1 MKNYQR
7 VIELSYKLNAA
18 VEARNAIE
26 MQQRFEDLEL
36 AYGEE
41 FGDSLDCY
49 EAVHAFALM
58 NLAGARYF
66 SFNNMFTHTHNRY
79 EEMACRMEGI
89 ERVSDYS
96 EDQKNVLR
104 KLFMD
109 LEGVHKA
116 TPERHQNMVVGRN
129 DTRCCLCRV
138 LPANKTGSHMV
149 PNFLTHPSL
158 SWDGKGKRYH
168 EALNHD
174 FLNEME
180 MNCSF
185 YGRDVPEW
193 RFAMGNGITE
203 VTEEDR
209 ENNVNQI
216 EYDNE
221 FCSHCEDRFGILESA
236 YSQYYNRSQK
246 KISPR
251 VAYLFWLSVLWR
263 MSMGSMSIFM
273 NMEDELSL
281 RRLLNDNML
290 DSAQDISNGE
300 ADLGDWKYAI
310 FRASGLRDGDK
321 GILGCRKECSPYVV
335 MYNDLV
341 MVFYHSNP
349 TDDEL
354 TIGPIKVSRENL
366 NDWHIAEKEIGVD
379 RRWFWN
385 VRDWFVESSYDYYD
399 PIRERM
405 LRTIREDER
414 SEDKVVDA
422 ETKSKAIEL
431 AEMASGPQEK
441 LLRLRKFERIT
452 CAWFRVMM
460 AKENGEEYDPL
471 QDEELFLNERDFDNY
486 YHDLA
491 ALSRHEGKRRITLFP
506 FYAEARMA
514 IPDKHEWG

>member
-7 VIELSYKLNAA
+7 VIELSNKLIAA

-26 MQQRFEDLEL
+26 MQQLFDDLEL

-79 EEMACRMEGI
+79 EEMAYRMEGI

-109 LEGVHKA
+109 LEKVHKA

-129 DTRCCLCRV
+129 DTRCCLCRI

-149 PNFLTHPSL
+149 PNFLTHPTL

-180 MNCSF
+180 RNCSF

-193 RFAMGNGITE
+193 RFAIGNGITE
-203 VTEEDR
+203 VT
-209 ENNVNQI
+209 
-216 EYDNE
+216 
-221 FCSHCEDRFGILESA
+221 
-236 YSQYYNRSQK
+236 
-246 KISPR
+246 
-251 VAYLFWLSVLWR
+251 
-263 MSMGSMSIFM
+263 
-273 NMEDELSL
+273 
-281 RRLLNDNML
+281 
-290 DSAQDISNGE
+290 
-300 ADLGDWKYAI
+300 
-310 FRASGLRDGDK
+310 
-321 GILGCRKECSPYVV
+321 
-335 MYNDLV
+335 
-341 MVFYHSNP
+341 
-349 TDDEL
+349 
-354 TIGPIKVSRENL
+354 KVSRENL

-506 FYAEARMA
+506 FYVEARMA